1 MADNDGEN
9 RLIAERRAKLAK
21 LREGGAAFPN
31 DFKRSEL
38 AGELVAAYQSRSAE
52 SLAEIQK

>member
-21 LREGGAAFPN
+21 LRDGGAPFPN
-31 DFKRSEL
+31 RRLVEL
-38 AGELVAAYQSRSAE
+38 AKTGWFTRSSRSPA
-52 SLAEIQK
+52 A